1 MLPKAGSPQASHLHF
16 IEPAAASSATEGAG
30 HGGTLVRMEQAGSYG
45 GHQSRMACSPS
56 MHCARRLRG
65 CGIHKAY
72 AIPPCGGQDRGSR
85 IRFPLHVR
93 LCSDTSVAR
102 RSCLG
107 WYLFVRGSLQTYLIS
122 VGMQGHSF
130 PHHVWVER
138 VIAVVGGQPPIK
150 LEVVSDLSGF
160 ACNTDER
167 NLSARSKR
175 KNGLQQACLSLHA
188 PTGPTDSGA
197 KGLYDCSTQRQRER
211 VALPF
216 LPCRLL
222 PIGHSVSRLA
232 DFRCV
237 TLYSRWSHNH
247 YMRPRRAAVRRSLW
261 KKTGS
266 NGLS

>member
-1 MLPKAGSPQASHLHF
+1 MTWNEICCRRREVHRQAIHISSSRLPRARRPKAR
-16 IEPAAASSATEGAG
+16 TTAG
-30 HGGTLVRMEQAGSYG
+30 RCVAWSRTGSYG
-45 GHQSRMACSPS
+45 GHRSRMACSSS

-65 CGIHKAY
+65 CGNHKRLRY
-72 AIPPCGGQDRGSR
+72 PPCGGQDRGSG
-85 IRFPLHVR
+85 IRLPLHVR
-93 LCSDTSVAR
+93 LCSDTSDAR
-102 RSCLG
+102 RSGLG
-107 WYLFVRGSLQTYLIS
+107 WYLFVRAFLQTYLIS

-138 VIAVVGGQPPIK
+138 VIAVVGGQLPIK
-150 LEVVSDLSGF
+150 LEVVSDLLGF
-160 ACNTDER
+160 ACNTDDR

-197 KGLYDCSTQRQRER
+197 KGLYDCSAQRER

-222 PIGHSVSRLA
+222 PIGHSVSRFA

-237 TLYSRWSHNH
+237 TLYSS
-247 YMRPRRAAVRRSLW
+247 MEP
-261 KKTGS
+261 
-266 NGLS
+266 